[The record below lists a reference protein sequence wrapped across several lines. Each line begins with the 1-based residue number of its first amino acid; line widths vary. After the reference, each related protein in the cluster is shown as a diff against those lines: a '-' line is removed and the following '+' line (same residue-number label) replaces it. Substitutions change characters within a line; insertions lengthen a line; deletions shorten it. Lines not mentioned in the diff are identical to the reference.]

1 MSKIRLTPN
10 ASGTGTVTLT
20 VPSTNTDRTISLPD
34 TAGNVVTTGDSGT
47 ITAPMLDGGQSGS
60 APALAVRAFVSINGG
75 GSGSGMINN
84 SANVSSITD
93 NGVGNYTVNF
103 TTSMPSSSYS
113 ATTAN
118 STVSAASRNIVA
130 GSRDHTASSCVVQ
143 VETSDG
149 DAIDTDPISCTV
161 VA

>member
-1 MSKIRLTPN
+1 MALSID
-10 ASGTGTVTLT
+10 GTG
-20 VPSTNTDRTISLPD
+20 NGTI
-34 TAGNVVTTGDSGT
+34 GNLSVTTATGNIVSSGDSGT
-47 ITAPMLDGGQSGS
+47 ITAGMLDGGQTGS

-103 TTSMPSSSYS
+103 TTNMPSSSYS

-118 STVSAASRNIVA
+118 STVSTASRNIVA

-149 DAIDTDPISCTV
+149 VAIDTDPLSCTV

>member
-1 MSKIRLTPN
+1 
-10 ASGTGTVTLT
+10 
-20 VPSTNTDRTISLPD
+20 
-34 TAGNVVTTGDSGT
+34 
-47 ITAPMLDGGQSGS
+47 MLDGGQSGS

-103 TTSMPSSSYS
+103 TTDMPSSSYA

-118 STVSAASRNIVA
+118 STSSISSRNIVA
-130 GSRDHTASSCVVQ
+130 GSSFHTASNCLIM

-149 DAIDTDPISCTV
+149 DAIDTDPLSVIV